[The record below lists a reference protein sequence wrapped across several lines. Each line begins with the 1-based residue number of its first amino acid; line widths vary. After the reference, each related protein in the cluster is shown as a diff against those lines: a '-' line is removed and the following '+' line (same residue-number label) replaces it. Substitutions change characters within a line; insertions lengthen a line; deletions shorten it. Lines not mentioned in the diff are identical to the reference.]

1 MSKASLGK
9 IILALLICNVYAFST
24 GVVGRFGTTPVEVS
38 APEQPAEND
47 EIDEGAEG
55 QGTVD
60 FFSDSTEQTVINV
73 DTLHF
78 ASPSLSEMMVY
89 TTFFERES
97 DTEPTEADDI
107 NEGAFEEESFNIVD
121 TYEPEDEDTSAETEP
136 VHTTAA
142 TTAAT
147 KETAPP
153 ADEDIPDEEEPPK
166 QTTVPTTTTAATTTT
181 TTTTAATTT
190 ATTNDTTDNQGG
202 IPVEN
207 DNPAVTTTTTTQQSE
222 EQQPIEIITDANA
235 ANELLTVNNGGSML
249 TGTALDIIAGIT
261 QTEVG
266 HTFAPEAIK
275 AQAVAAYSY
284 VKFCNAHSI
293 NPNVIVSSNVS
304 DSVRVLVASVIG
316 QAVYYN
322 GSIIQ
327 ATYTASSAGN
337 TASSENVWG
346 TDYPYLRSVYCE
358 LDAKYDPNYGKTK
371 TFSADEIKQ
380 RVYEKTG
387 ISLSGDPSEWFSI
400 DSRYDGKYVA
410 QLNIG
415 GYHSY
420 TDSSGST
427 VKITGRTFRE
437 KIMSFDI
444 RSNAFDIEYDAD
456 SDSFTITTYGY
467 GHGVGMSQ
475 NGANALA
482 TYWGYTYKQILQ
494 FYYSGTEV
502 Y

>member
-1 MSKASLGK
+1 MSKASLCK
-9 IILALLICNVYAFST
+9 IIVALLICNIYAFST
-24 GVVGRFGTTPVEVS
+24 GVVGSFGTTPTE
-38 APEQPAEND
+38 ALTPEQTEQSAQTPP
-47 EIDEGAEG
+47 DEGAEG

-60 FFSDSTEQTVINV
+60 FIADDSEHTVIDV
-73 DTLHF
+73 ATLHF
-78 ASPSLSEMMVY
+78 ASPSLSEMTVY
-89 TTFFERES
+89 TTYTERDSE
-97 DTEPTEADDI
+97 TPPEEADDI
-107 NEGAFEEESFNIVD
+107 NEGALEGESFTIID
-121 TYEPEDEDTSAETEP
+121 TYEPSDEISDEPPATEP
-136 VHTTAA
+136 AQTTAV
-142 TTAAT
+142 TT
-147 KETAPP
+147 P
-153 ADEDIPDEEEPPK
+153 A
-166 QTTVPTTTTAATTTT
+166 TTTTAAT
-181 TTTTAATTT
+181 APAPDDIPDEEPDELPT
-190 ATTNDTTDNQGG
+190 ATTASSVTTSTQTEPHDEPAG

-207 DNPAVTTTTTTQQSE
+207 DIPAVTTATTTEKPS
-222 EQQPIEIITDANA
+222 EQQPVEIITNANA
-235 ANELLTVNNGGSML
+235 ANELLTVNNGGSLL

-327 ATYTASSAGN
+327 ATYTASSAGY

-346 TDYPYLRSVYCE
+346 TDYPYLRSVFCE
-358 LDAKYDPNYGKTK
+358 LDANYDPNYGRTK
-371 TFSADEIKQ
+371 SFTADDIKQ

-387 ISLSGDPSEWFSI
+387 ISLTGDPSAWFSI

-420 TDSSGST
+420 TDSSGNT
-427 VKITGRTFRE
+427 VKITGRAFRE

-444 RSNAFDIEYDAD
+444 RSNAFDISYDSAT
-456 SDSFTITTYGY
+456 DSFTITTYGY
-467 GHGVGMSQ
+467 GHGVGLSQ
-475 NGANALA
+475 NGAHALA
-482 TYWGYTYKQILQ
+482 TYWGYNYKQILQ
-494 FYYSGTEV
+494 FYYQGTEV

>member
-1 MSKASLGK
+1 MNKASLGR
-9 IILALLICNVYAFST
+9 IIVALLICNVYAFTT
-24 GVVGRFGTTPVEVS
+24 GIVGKFTTTPVE
-38 APEQPAEND
+38 AALPEQPND
-47 EIDEGAEG
+47 TAQSDDGAEG
-55 QGTVD
+55 QGTLD
-60 FFSDSTEQTVINV
+60 FIAQESDKTVINV
-73 DTLHF
+73 ETLHF
-78 ASPSLSEMMVY
+78 AAPDLAEMTLY
-89 TTFFERES
+89 TTFIERES
-97 DTEPTEADDI
+97 SIEPEEAEDI
-107 NEGAFEEESFNIVD
+107 NEGAFDNDGFSIVD
-121 TYEPEDEDTSAETEP
+121 TYEPSEEIEQKPETEP
-136 VHTTAA
+136 VY
-142 TTAAT
+142 
-147 KETAPP
+147 
-153 ADEDIPDEEEPPK
+153 
-166 QTTVPTTTTAATTTT
+166 TTAATTTT
-181 TTTTAATTT
+181 TKKETA
-190 ATTNDTTDNQGG
+190 
-202 IPVEN
+202 PVV
-207 DNPAVTTTTTTQQSE
+207 DNPREDDIPDVEEPAEQTTKATTTTTTTTKSTTGAVSVSETKPQDGIPVESEPEETTTTEQSQ
-222 EQQPIEIITDANA
+222 EQQPVEIITNTNA
-235 ANELLTVNNGGSML
+235 ANELLTVNNNGSLL

-358 LDAKYDPNYGKTK
+358 LDANYDPNYGKTK
-371 TFSADEIKQ
+371 TFTASDIKQ

-387 ISLSGDPSEWFSI
+387 ISLSGDPSTWFSI

-420 TDSSGST
+420 TDSNGNT
-427 VKITGRTFRE
+427 VKITGRAFRE

-444 RSNAFDIEYDAD
+444 RSNAFDIEYDAA
-456 SDSFTITTYGY
+456 SDSFIFTTYGY
-467 GHGVGMSQ
+467 GHGVGLSQ
-475 NGANALA
+475 NGAHALA
-482 TYWGYTYKQILQ
+482 TYWGYDYKQILK
-494 FYYSGTEV
+494 FYYSGTDV

>member
-1 MSKASLGK
+1 MRKASLGK

-24 GVVGRFGTTPVEVS
+24 GVVGRFGTTPIEVS
-38 APEQPAEND
+38 APEQPAENT

-55 QGTVD
+55 QGTLD
-60 FFSDSTEQTVINV
+60 FIADSSEQTVINV

-78 ASPSLSEMMVY
+78 ASPALSEMMVY
-89 TTFFERES
+89 TTFIERES
-97 DTEPTEADDI
+97 TAEPEEADDI
-107 NEGAFEEESFNIVD
+107 NEGAFEGESFVIVD
-121 TYEPEDEDTSAETEP
+121 TYEPSEDEPEDETEP
-136 VHTTAA
+136 VQTTAA
-142 TTAAT
+142 TSAAT
-147 KETAPP
+147 TTTIRETAPP
-153 ADEDIPDEEEPPK
+153 VEEDIPDEEEPAE
-166 QTTVPTTTTAATTTT
+166 QTTGTTTSTTVVTTTTASSK
-181 TTTTAATTT
+181 
-190 ATTNDTTDNQGG
+190 NLEGG

-207 DNPAVTTTTTTQQSE
+207 DTPTTTTASTTE
-222 EQQPIEIITDANA
+222 KTNEPQPVEIITDSNA
-235 ANELLTVNNGGSML
+235 ANELLTVNNNGSML

-358 LDAKYDPNYGKTK
+358 LDANYDPNYGKTK
-371 TFSADEIKQ
+371 TFTASDIKQ

-387 ISLSGDPSEWFSI
+387 ISLSGDPSAWFSI

-420 TDSSGST
+420 TDSSGNT
-427 VKITGRTFRE
+427 VKITGRAFRE

-444 RSNAFDIEYDAD
+444 RSNAFDIAYDEAT
-456 SDSFTITTYGY
+456 DSFTITTYGY
-467 GHGVGMSQ
+467 GHGVGLSQ

-482 TYWGYTYKQILQ
+482 TYWGYNYKQILQ